1 MKNFGWI
8 LYIMKNDQFFF
19 MKAGKI
25 VYDISGSSKNHQD
38 LDIEQKN
45 YQIPGRPEKQKYFE

>member
-19 MKAGKI
+19 MQAGKI
-25 VYDISGSSKNHQD
+25 VYDIW
-38 LDIEQKN
+38 EV
-45 YQIPGRPEKQKYFE
+45 